1 MAMFAGNNDSLR
13 DRDLLGARVNPS
25 DEIEP
30 EPEVDPSALP
40 DWMLGDDVFEDEL
53 ETNEKK

>member
-25 DEIEP
+25 DEYEP

-40 DWMLGDDVFEDEL
+40 DWLNLEGEFDEP
-53 ETNEKK
+53 EYDEQE